1 MNDDLTP
8 AAVPAPAPSPVPAP
22 SSPPPAAPRRPG
34 LLRRIFGGLW
44 WLVDGSRRLVLN
56 FLFLLIVGAIFVAW
70 LRSGPPPILDKTML
84 VLNLS
89 GPLVDQRSGNA
100 RDRAMKQLRGEPD
113 DQVQLRDVLRALELA
128 AKDPKIA
135 GVVLVLDDFAG
146 GGLPNLREVAQAL
159 VRYKKESGGRKVVA
173 WGSGYDQRQY
183 FLAAH
188 ADEVYVHPMGLV
200 YMEGFGRLRNYYK
213 EAFDRLGVSA
223 NVIRAGKY
231 KNFGEPYFAKAPS
244 KETLESDA
252 QLYDGLWADYTASV
266 EAARKLPAGHIAKGI
281 EELPQRLP
289 AAGGDIARLALE
301 TKLVDGLKTRDEL
314 RAMIIERGAK
324 DADGKTFRQ
333 IGFGEY
339 LARQGPQLPT
349 GDAIGVI
356 VAEGEISDGDAPPGA
371 VGGRSTAELVRQARD
386 DKHVKAIV
394 LRVRSPGGSAFGS
407 ELVRRELELTR
418 AAGKPV
424 VVSMGDVA
432 ASGGYWISMAAD
444 EVIAD
449 PATLT
454 GSIGVFAMLPTAE
467 GLMSKLSV
475 NTAGYGTTWLTHA
488 YDPRKPMDPRF
499 AALVQSTVG
508 RIYTDFTA
516 KAAAARKTTPE
527 KLDDVAQGRVWTGAQ
542 AKERGLVDRL
552 GSFRDAL
559 DAAASRAK
567 VSPGYRIVYVEREPG
582 RLARMLSFFGAGAV
596 QAAMPYLAEAAQQA
610 GGPLAVL
617 PPEVRDIGREL
628 SWLSELTDRRQ
639 PFSTVVHCFCSA
651 P

>member
-1 MNDDLTP
+1 MNDSFE
-8 AAVPAPAPSPVPAP
+8 AAAPAV
-22 SSPPPAAPRRPG
+22 PPPAPPPPPAPRGPG
-34 LLRRIFGGLW
+34 LVRRSFRRLW
-44 WLVDGSRRLVLN
+44 WLIDGSRRLVLN
-56 FLFLLIVGAIFVAW
+56 LIFLLIVGVLLVGW
-70 LRSGPPPILDKTML
+70 LRSGPAPMLDKTML

-89 GPLVDQRSGNA
+89 GPLVDQRSGNP
-100 RDRAMKQLRGEPD
+100 RDRAFKQLRGEPD
-113 DQVQLRDVLRALELA
+113 EQVQLRDVLRALELA
-128 AKDPKIA
+128 AKDPKIG

-159 VRYKKESGGRKVVA
+159 ERYKKASGGKKVVA
-173 WGSGYDQRQY
+173 WGAGYDQRQY

-200 YMEGFGRLRNYYK
+200 YVEGFGRLSNYYR

-252 QLYDGLWADYTASV
+252 LLYDGLWGDYTRSV
-266 EAARKLPAGHIAKGI
+266 EAARKLPAGSIMKSI
-281 EELPQRLP
+281 DELPQRLA
-289 AAGGDIARLALE
+289 AAGGDVAKLALD

-333 IGFGEY
+333 IAFGDY
-339 LARQGPQLPT
+339 LGRQAPQLPS
-349 GDAIGVI
+349 DAIGVI
-356 VAEGEISDGDAPPGA
+356 VAEGEISDGEAPPGA
-371 VGGRSTAELVRQARD
+371 IGGRSTAELVRMARD
-386 DKHVKAIV
+386 DPRLKAIV

-424 VVSMGDVA
+424 IVSMGDVA

-488 YDPRKPMDPRF
+488 YDPRRPIDARF
-499 AALVQSTVG
+499 ASLVQSTIG

-527 KLDDVAQGRVWTGAQ
+527 KLDEVAQGRVWTGAQ

-552 GSFRDAL
+552 GSFTDAL
-559 DAAASRAK
+559 DAAAGRAK
-567 VSPGYRIVYVEREPG
+567 LPAGYRTVYVEREPG
-582 RLARMLSFFGAGAV
+582 RLARMLSFLGGGAV
-596 QAAMPYLAEAAQQA
+596 QALLPYLSEATQQA
-610 GGPLAVL
+610 AGPLAML

-628 SWLSELTDRRQ
+628 SWLAELTERRQ
-639 PFSTVVHCFCSA
+639 PFSAVVHCFCSA